1 MYILRFAAAVLSILV
16 ILCVLIFICQIKVS
30 IGKTNEQN
38 LSLLT
43 ATQWFCFVKFCANVD
58 VGLFNE
64 AFLDTTVE
72 IELKTNISAL
82 RFEHEYLEF

>member
-1 MYILRFAAAVLSILV
+1 MLKESRDHSNNVNVYFEICCCSFVNIGYFMCSDL
-16 ILCVLIFICQIKVS
+16 FICQIKVS

-64 AFLDTTVE
+64 ANE
-72 IELKTNISAL
+72 A
-82 RFEHEYLEF
+82 